1 MDTINNIDIVR
12 LEVVTDQIVEAFG
25 KLIPQLVN
33 DRPAPTKE
41 QLESVVSSD
50 NSLVFIAR
58 QAGRIIGTFSMV
70 VYRIPTGI
78 KASVEDVVA
87 DSSVRGKGV
96 GEAMLRYA
104 AKCAA
109 DMGISKLD
117 LTSKPSRIA
126 ANALYRKIGF
136 ELRETNVYRLE
147 IHTS

>member
-12 LEVVTDQIVEAFG
+12 LEVVTDDIVEAFG

-104 AKCAA
+104 AKYAA
-109 DMGISKLD
+109 NMGVSKLD

-126 ANALYRKIGF
+126 ANSLYRKIGF

>member
-104 AKCAA
+104 VKYAA
-109 DMGISKLD
+109 DMGVSKLD